1 MAESAPPR
9 RTTGRCLCGAVAYAV
24 DGPLRAVNA
33 CHCDECRRVTG
44 SLWHATA
51 AWRDDLTVE
60 DPDERL
66 TWYQSSERARRGFCA
81 ACGASLFLDY
91 DGRPYMAITAGT
103 LERFQILPGHLTGFS
118 RLPARHGPRR
128 GLVDHKRAVTTSG
141 GRENPASGGP
151 NQLIGGVAKLARCTA
166 SRRASRLA
174 E

>member
-60 DPDERL
+60 DPDARL

-103 LERFQILPGHLTGFS
+103 LDKPTGL
-118 RLPARHGPRR
+118 RLARHIFTDER
-128 GLVDHKRAVTTSG
+128 GDYYDLPDDAPHF
-141 GRENPASGGP
+141 PGGP
-151 NQLIGGVAKLARCTA
+151 DPLPMPDR
-166 SRRASRLA
+166 
-174 E
+174 